1 MFYKQRRNESAKLN
15 DIPWDLTLLK
25 TGLISITCLMVMA
38 TNRELKQRLIDGYIL
53 VNRQLFNYIC
63 QGE

>member
-38 TNRELKQRLIDGYIL
+38 TNRELKQRLIDGCIL